1 MGYKMTIEAIDLSG
15 QNAIRLRRFPAEHT
29 VGELVTTAV
38 ARMGLRPNDPEGR
51 PYTYQARHE
60 ASGQA
65 LFVSEVVGDVLKDGE
80 RIRLAPNIDAGSG
93 RPE

>member
-1 MGYKMTIEAIDLSG
+1 MGYRMTIEALDLSG
-15 QNAIRLRRFPAEHT
+15 QNVIRLRRFPAEQT

-38 ARMGLRPNDPEGR
+38 SKMGLRTADPQGR

-60 ASGQA
+60 SNGQA
-65 LFVSEVVGDVLKDGE
+65 LFVSEVVGDVLKSGD
-80 RIRLAPNIDAGSG
+80 RVRLAPNIDAGCK